1 MATDHVQDAS
11 LPTSSVSDLATK
23 LERLLSLVRSFKTCA
38 VAFSGGVDSAVM
50 AKAAHLA
57 LADGAVAVTGVS
69 PSLAQGE
76 LETAREVAGII
87 GIRHEVI
94 KTDEMSSDGYTS
106 NAPDRCYHCKSELYT
121 QMDGL
126 AARLNVAV
134 VINGA
139 NVDDLDD
146 YRPGMIAAQEHQV
159 RSPLAECELNKAE
172 VRQLAHQWTLP
183 VWDKPAAPCLSS
195 RIAYGEE
202 VTPER
207 LQMIDQAERYLRNL
221 GLKEVRVRYHRGDL
235 ARIEVPADEISHLM
249 HDPTRLALVAH
260 LQSLGFRFIALDLM
274 GFQSGSLNRLVQLD
288 A

>member
-1 MATDHVQDAS
+1 
-11 LPTSSVSDLATK
+11 
-23 LERLLSLVRSFKTCA
+23 
-38 VAFSGGVDSAVM
+38 M

-57 LADGAVAVTGVS
+57 LGDCAVAVTGVS

-94 KTDEMSSDGYTS
+94 NTEEMSSDGYTS

-134 VINGA
+134 VVNGA

-146 YRPGMIAAQEHQV
+146 YRPGMMAAQEHEV
-159 RSPLAECELNKAE
+159 RSPLAECDLNKAE
-172 VRQLAHQWTLP
+172 VRQLAQQWALP

-207 LQMIDQAERYLRNL
+207 LRMVDQTERYLRNL

-235 ARIEVPADEISHLM
+235 ARIEVPADEISRLM
-249 HDPTRLALVAH
+249 HDSTRLELVAQ
-260 LQSLGFRFIALDLM
+260 LQSLGFRFISLDLM